1 MSTAES
7 GLFAPARI
15 TNPERPFGFTELM
28 QLLHR
33 RGRTVLQVAAGV
45 VLLTVLMTLIWPSRY
60 STTAVVM
67 LDQRRNNITDR
78 SQVLTEL
85 PTDPASVQNQIQI
98 LTSRDL
104 AAAVIDHLG
113 LAHDKEFNAALSPFP
128 LNLFARAR
136 DASAQRSAV
145 VDSFLKHLSVQAEGL
160 STALSVTF
168 SADDGKKVARI
179 DDALVDSYINSQVVQ
194 KSEAAQRTTRWLG
207 TRIAQLARQ
216 VQDSDVAVQS
226 YKAQNGLNDSGQGT
240 QSLVDQQLSAIN
252 SQLVQARADLAQK
265 QAANSHIQELMQ
277 SGRVADVSQVV
288 ASPLIV
294 QLRQQQAEAIR
305 NEAAV
310 VTRYGPK
317 HPKRVAA
324 ELALR
329 DLDGKIEQEAERI
342 AGSLAN
348 DVAVVRVQVQS
359 LENNLAAM
367 RSQSNTQNLAKVKLR
382 ALEASAASTR
392 SMYESFVTRL
402 REAQDQDGVTTPD
415 ARIISHASVP
425 ASPSF
430 PPRLL
435 LLCASIPAGLLF
447 GLLCAL
453 VIDRSEVA
461 VPVRDAMAFSRPIT
475 APIVAFIPDARDPL
489 AADQIVDAP
498 ASAFSRPLLSLAER
512 LTTFPADARPRTIL
526 VSGFDPR
533 EAVASVALGLARA
546 LALFDHNVVL
556 LDADLSR
563 SAAAR
568 MAGFRPT
575 ATGLGDVLAGTM
587 PLSRAVMRDTNSPVL
602 VLASATAPAARAEWA
617 SGETRELLRHLRS
630 VSDFLIIH
638 APAGLDM
645 VPLVSLSES
654 VLFVGS
660 AGHERSL
667 EQTAAAFAPA
677 SPHLGL
683 VLVG

>member
-1 MSTAES
+1 LSTAES

-15 TNPERPFGFTELM
+15 TNPERPFGFTELV

-33 RGRTVLQVAAGV
+33 RGRIVLQVAAGV
-45 VLLTVLMTLIWPSRY
+45 VLLTVLALLIWPSRY

-67 LDQRRNNITDR
+67 LDQRKNNVTDR

-104 AAAVIDHLG
+104 AAAVIDRLG
-113 LAHDKEFNAALSPFP
+113 LANDKEFNPALSPFP
-128 LNLFARAR
+128 LNLLARSR
-136 DASAQRSAV
+136 DAGAQRSAV
-145 VDSFLKHLSVQAEGL
+145 VDSFLKHLSVEAEGL

-168 SADDGKKVARI
+168 SADDGEKAARI
-179 DDALVDSYINSQVVQ
+179 DNAVVDSYIDAQVAQ
-194 KSEAAQRTTRWLG
+194 KTEAAQRTTRWLG

-216 VQDSDVAVQS
+216 VQDSDDAVQS

-252 SQLVQARADLAQK
+252 TELVQARADLAQK
-265 QAANSHIQELMQ
+265 QAANSRVQELMK
-277 SGRVADVSQVV
+277 SGHAADVSQVV

-294 QLRQQQAEAIR
+294 QLRQQQADAIR
-305 NEAAV
+305 SEADV

-317 HPKRVAA
+317 HPTRIAA
-324 ELALR
+324 ESALR
-329 DLDGKIEQEAERI
+329 DLDSKIEQEAERI

-348 DVAVVRVQVQS
+348 DVAVVRAQVQS
-359 LENNLAAM
+359 LENSLAAM

-435 LLCASIPAGLLF
+435 LFGASIPAGLLL

-453 VIDRSEVA
+453 LMERAEA
-461 VPVRDAMAFSRPIT
+461 AMPARDATAVSRPLT

-498 ASAFSRPLLSLAER
+498 ASAFSRALLSLADR
-512 LTTFPADARPRTIL
+512 LTTFPAEARPRSIL

-533 EAVASVALGLARA
+533 EGVASVALGLARA
-546 LALFDHNVVL
+546 LALFGHNVVL

-575 ATGLGDVLAGTM
+575 ATGMGDVLAGTV
-587 PLSRAVMRDTNSPVL
+587 PLSRAVARDTNSPVL
-602 VLASATAPAARAEWA
+602 VLANATAPNARPEWA
-617 SGETRELLRHLRS
+617 SGETRVLLQHLRS

-645 VPLVSLSES
+645 VPLVPLSES

-660 AGHERSL
+660 AGDERAL